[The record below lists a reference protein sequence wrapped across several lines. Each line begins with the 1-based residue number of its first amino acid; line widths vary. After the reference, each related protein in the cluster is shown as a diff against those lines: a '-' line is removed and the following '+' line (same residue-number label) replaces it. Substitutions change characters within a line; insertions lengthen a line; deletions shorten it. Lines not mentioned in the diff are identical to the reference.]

1 MRTRTAAPLLAALL
15 VFMLSALPA
24 AITGPKGNGK
34 VTGKVQVEGVITAVN
49 PVGSMFTMQATKRA
63 AGTFVVLVQQA
74 TELKIKHKGGRDEDE
89 DEDRNEA
96 VHRGASIADF
106 RTGDRVKVEAFRLD
120 DGRLLALKIDVTSRV
135 LPAQQPQPR
144 PQGLIAQG
152 VVTARNQNA
161 LAIIG
166 ADNVPR
172 LVIVPSTTVV
182 TGQRTSFAAIVPNDV
197 VRVEGTVNADNSL
210 TARQIEVV
218 FASGFQLI
226 GRITFKSSTPQFL
239 VINNSQTV
247 NVAGDTRIISGAVQR
262 SFADL
267 QVGQTVTVVG
277 TPMTVAGVTVGVNAR
292 VITF

>member
-34 VTGKVQVEGVITAVN
+34 VTGKVEVEGVITAVN
-49 PVGSMFTMQATKRA
+49 PAGSMFTMQATKHA

-74 TELKIKHKGGRDEDE
+74 TELKIKHKEGREADE

-96 VHRGASIADF
+96 VHRSASIADF

-120 DGRLLALKIDVTSRV
+120 DGRLLALKINVTNRV
-135 LPAQQPQPR
+135 LPAPQPQPR

-166 ADNVPR
+166 ADNVRR

-218 FASGFQLI
+218 FASGFQLT
-226 GRITFKSSTPQFL
+226 GRITFKNSMPQFL

-277 TPMTVAGVTVGVNAR
+277 TPMTVAGITVGVNAR